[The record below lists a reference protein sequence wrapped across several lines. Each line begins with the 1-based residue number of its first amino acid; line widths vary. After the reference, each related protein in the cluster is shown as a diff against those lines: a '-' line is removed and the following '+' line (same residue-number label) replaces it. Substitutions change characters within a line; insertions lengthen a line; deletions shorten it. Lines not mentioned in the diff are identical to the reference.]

1 MSENELVRQVG
12 IGMHVEVELIDAENK
27 GELMAFDLVK
37 EDLGD
42 FDRGL
47 VGANT
52 PLAKA
57 IRGKFVGSVVPYSM
71 GDICRVRIVSVAPL
85 EISAP
90 TDAAERREAV
100 LQKARED
107 AERTNAEMFAS
118 SFTGKWGGYSVDDSE
133 AWDE

>member
-1 MSENELVRQVG
+1 MSENELLRQVA
-12 IGMHVEVELIDAENK
+12 IGTHVEVELIDAQDR

-37 EDLGD
+37 ENLGD

-57 IRGKFVGSVVPYSM
+57 IRGKFVGNVVPYRM

-85 EISAP
+85 ETNAP
-90 TDAAERREAV
+90 TDAEERRKAV
-100 LQKARED
+100 LKKALED

>member
-1 MSENELVRQVG
+1 MSENELLRQVG
-12 IGMHVEVELIDAENK
+12 IGTHVEVELIDDHDQ

-37 EDLGD
+37 ADLGD

-47 VGANT
+47 VGANA

-57 IRGKFVGSVVPYSM
+57 IRGKFVGNVVPYRM

-85 EISAP
+85 QTSAP

-100 LQKARED
+100 LKKALDD

-118 SFTGKWGGYSVDDSE
+118 SFTGKWGGYSVDDSAE
-133 AWDE
+133 WDE